1 MKAGGVN
8 HMRRLIPIW
17 VALILALSC
26 AGIAAAQGTGRLSGE
41 VLDTSGKPY
50 PDLTVE
56 IKNPDTGQVYKT
68 KTDKSGRF
76 TQLGLLSGIYV
87 ISLTNDKD
95 PNLKDF
101 LAGKVRVV
109 QDQDNPVKL
118 DLKELMATTGP
129 SAEEVKKREEESNKF
144 THMKEHFDAGKA
156 AMDDATTLRAQL
168 KTTPADQQAPIK
180 DKLNTDYQTAITEL
194 QQAEQGVPA
203 KDTKNHAVVWS
214 NLGQAYE
221 YSGHWDEAAN
231 AFAKA
236 TELQPAQ
243 APLFEHLSTNLANA
257 AVAQPA
263 IDKQKLA
270 DAGAA
275 CDKAAAI
282 DPTSTARCWKN
293 IGIILSNKN
302 HQADAVAPLQK
313 ATQADPKDAQAWF
326 LLGGA
331 LSAQITPKQ
340 EGDKMTYVIPPGTAE
355 AYQKAFD
362 TAPAGSP
369 IAEQAKQM
377 LDGLAAMGSGEAT
390 SLSSRKGKKKS

>member
-1 MKAGGVN
+1 MKVGGMK

-26 AGIAAAQGTGRLSGE
+26 ARMAAAQGTGRLSGE
-41 VLDTSGKPY
+41 LLDMTGKPY
-50 PDLTVE
+50 PDVEVE
-56 IKNPDTGQVYKT
+56 IKNPDTGQIYKT

-76 TQLGLLSGIYV
+76 TQLGLLSGVYV
-87 ISLTNDKD
+87 ITLNNDKD
-95 PNLKDF
+95 PNLKNF

-118 DLKELMATTGP
+118 DLKELIASAGP
-129 SAEEVKKREEESNKF
+129 SAEEVKKREEEENKF
-144 THMKEHFDAGKA
+144 TNMKKHFDAGKA

-168 KTTPADQQAPIK
+168 KTAPPDQQALIK

-194 QQAEQGVPA
+194 AQAEQGVPA

-214 NLGQAYE
+214 NLGQAHE

-231 AFAKA
+231 AFTKA

-282 DPTSTARCWKN
+282 DPTSAARCWKN
-293 IGIILSNKN
+293 IGIILTNKG
-302 HQADAVAPLQK
+302 HQLEAVAPLQK
-313 ATQADPKDAQAWF
+313 ATQLDPKDAQAWF

-331 LSAQITPKQ
+331 LSASITPKQ
-340 EGDKMTYVIPPGTAE
+340 EGDKMVYEIPPGTTE
-355 AYQKAFD
+355 AYQKCIDA
-362 TAPAGSP
+362 APNGP
-369 IAEQAKQM
+369 YAEQAKQS
-377 LDGLAAMGSGEAT
+377 LDQLAALTGGEAT
-390 SLSSRKGKKKS
+390 SVSTRKTKKKS